1 MTSDEFKAELKAIN
15 LSVKD
20 FAAKGG
26 WVYQSV
32 TNAIS
37 RDKITEQM
45 VLVLEMIKRIKELE
59 SQVAGLK
66 ALFMSQG

>member
-59 SQVAGLK
+59 NQVAGLK
-66 ALFMSQG
+66 ALFKSQG

>member
-1 MTSDEFKAELKAIN
+1 MTSDEFTAELKAIN

-66 ALFMSQG
+66 ALLVKL

>member
-1 MTSDEFKAELKAIN
+1 MSSDEFKAELKAIN

-59 SQVAGLK
+59 SQIAGLK
-66 ALFMSQG
+66 ALIKG

>member
-1 MTSDEFKAELKAIN
+1 MTSDEFEAELKAIN

-66 ALFMSQG
+66 ALLGKL

>member
-59 SQVAGLK
+59 TQVAGLK
-66 ALFMSQG
+66 ALFKSQG

>member
-59 SQVAGLK
+59 SEVAGLK
-66 ALFMSQG
+66 ALLGKL

>member
-1 MTSDEFKAELKAIN
+1 MSSDEFKAELKAIN

-66 ALFMSQG
+66 ALLGKL

>member
-45 VLVLEMIKRIKELE
+45 VLVLDMIKRIKELE

-66 ALFMSQG
+66 ALLGKL

>member
-66 ALFMSQG
+66 DLLGKL

>member
-1 MTSDEFKAELKAIN
+1 MSSDEFKAELKAIN

-66 ALFMSQG
+66 ALLVKL

>member
-1 MTSDEFKAELKAIN
+1 MTRDEFKAELKALN

-37 RDKITEQM
+37 RKKITEQM
-45 VLVLEMIKRIKELE
+45 VGVVEMIKRIKELE
-59 SQVAGLK
+59 NRVAGLR
-66 ALFMSQG
+66 ALIKG

>member
-15 LSVKD
+15 LSVKE

-66 ALFMSQG
+66 ALLKG

>member
-1 MTSDEFKAELKAIN
+1 MSSDEFKAELKAIN

-20 FAAKGG
+20 FATKGG

-59 SQVAGLK
+59 SQIAGLK
-66 ALFMSQG
+66 ALIKG

>member
-15 LSVKD
+15 VSVKD

-66 ALFMSQG
+66 ALLVKL

>member
-1 MTSDEFKAELKAIN
+1 MSSDEFKAELKAIN

-66 ALFMSQG
+66 ALFKSQG

>member
-1 MTSDEFKAELKAIN
+1 MSRDEFKAELKAIN

-66 ALFMSQG
+66 ALLGKL

>member
-45 VLVLEMIKRIKELE
+45 VLVLEMIKRIKKLE
-59 SQVAGLK
+59 SQIVGLK
-66 ALFMSQG
+66 ALIKG

>member
-1 MTSDEFKAELKAIN
+1 MSNDEFKAELKAIN

-66 ALFMSQG
+66 ALLSKL

>member
-1 MTSDEFKAELKAIN
+1 MTSDQFKAELKAIN

-66 ALFMSQG
+66 ALLGKL

>member
-66 ALFMSQG
+66 ALLSKL

>member
-59 SQVAGLK
+59 SKVAGLK
-66 ALFMSQG
+66 ALLGKL

>member
-66 ALFMSQG
+66 ALLVKL

>member
-45 VLVLEMIKRIKELE
+45 VLVLEMIKRIKDLE
-59 SQVAGLK
+59 TQVAGLK
-66 ALFMSQG
+66 ALFKSQG

>member
-66 ALFMSQG
+66 ALFKSQD

>member
-1 MTSDEFKAELKAIN
+1 MSSDEFKAELKAIN

-59 SQVAGLK
+59 SEVAGLK
-66 ALFMSQG
+66 ALLGKL

>member
-66 ALFMSQG
+66 ALLGKL

>member
-1 MTSDEFKAELKAIN
+1 MTSDQFKAELKAIN

-66 ALFMSQG
+66 ALFKSQG

>member
-37 RDKITEQM
+37 RNKITEQM

-59 SQVAGLK
+59 NQIVGLK
-66 ALFMSQG
+66 ALIKG

>member
-1 MTSDEFKAELKAIN
+1 MSSDEFKAELKAIN

-66 ALFMSQG
+66 ALFKSQD

>member
-45 VLVLEMIKRIKELE
+45 VLALEMIKRIKELE
-59 SQVAGLK
+59 NQIVGLK
-66 ALFMSQG
+66 ALIKG

>member
-66 ALFMSQG
+66 ALFKSQG

>member
-59 SQVAGLK
+59 NQVAGLK
-66 ALFMSQG
+66 ALLSKL